1 MIKKTLISIM
11 CLLMMFLQ
19 GCKSSKQIDVAS
31 LAETITINQT
41 ADGLSYTFYIIDSG
55 NAANSVSITAKSL
68 SDAINQAKI
77 SYIPNLSLSKLELLL
92 INENAYS
99 EILKSDIA
107 FVSSRY
113 DISPLSYVSLCDN
126 DTMKIFSKAK
136 DGLNTI
142 EEHIMLLKNKNNEV
156 KINSLSIFNSFA
168 GDNKKEFYVSY
179 INSNN
184 ELKAEPYS
192 IN

>member
-1 MIKKTLISIM
+1 MIKKTLVSIM

-31 LAETITINQT
+31 LAETVTINQT

-68 SDAINQAKI
+68 SDAINQAKN

-126 DTMKIFSKAK
+126 HTMKIFSKAK

-168 GDNKKEFYVSY
+168 GDDKKEFYVSY

>member
-31 LAETITINQT
+31 LAETVTINQT

-55 NAANSVSITAKSL
+55 NAANPVSITAKSL
-68 SDAINQAKI
+68 SDAINQAKN

-92 INENAYS
+92 INGNAYLES
-99 EILKSDIA
+99 LKSDIA

>member
-1 MIKKTLISIM
+1 MIKKTLVSIM

-31 LAETITINQT
+31 LAETVTINQT

-68 SDAINQAKI
+68 SDAINQAKN

-113 DISPLSYVSLCDN
+113 DISPLSYVSLCDK